1 MGEGGQRGELFRGAA
16 LSTDSNYYPPLASL
30 KVNLVPD
37 SFPAANAADPVAAG
51 EPAVDGPAQFH
62 LTRALA
68 LCALGLRE
76 LEPAELSE
84 LAQDTDHNP
93 SLRDFGLAEFEASGA
108 WYDAI

>member
-30 KVNLVPD
+30 KVSLVPD

-51 EPAVDGPAQFH
+51 EPTVDGPAQFH

-68 LCALGLRE
+68 LRALGLRE

-84 LAQDTDHNP
+84 LAQDTAHNP
-93 SLRDFGLAEFEASGA
+93 SLPDLALPQFQASRA
-108 WYDAI
+108 CSHP